1 MEDKLFTEFTKPRKK
16 TTNILALN
24 TPGWSD
30 DKVKIV
36 VADEEIR
43 AMAQNIIDC
52 VGEHKHLKAAR
63 ILILVVHADAV
74 RKKLEAGEWV
84 SIGKA
89 TKAKPRDR
97 VLARL
102 AGDKVEMDFCITLC
116 GDWLD
121 TLNLM
126 TEEGLKSLAGLIDH
140 ELCHCGAKMA
150 GEFVHIDSVDGYVD
164 DLGKDRHVETCM
176 DVKNDDDEVLVRYY
190 HTKNGDYQFLVRKH
204 EVEEFNGVARRHG
217 PHTRQLARLI
227 DVMVKS
233 EESLFASTK
242 MATNKHGPNTNF
254 TERQDGK

>member
-1 MEDKLFTEFTKPRKK
+1 MKDELFTKLTKPRKK
-16 TTNILALN
+16 TTNILALD

-74 RKKLEAGEWV
+74 RKKLENNDWV

-89 TKAKPRDR
+89 GKATPRDK

-121 TLNLM
+121 TLNRM
-126 TEEGLKSLAGLIDH
+126 TDEGLKSLGGLLDH
-140 ELCHCGAKMA
+140 ELSHCGAKMA
-150 GEFVHIDSVDGYVD
+150 GEYVHVDSVDGYID
-164 DLGKDRHVETCM
+164 ELGKDRYAETRH
-176 DVKNDDDEVLVRYY
+176 DIKNADDEVLVRFY
-190 HTKNGDYQFLVRKH
+190 HTKDGDYQFCMKKH
-204 EVEEFNGVARRHG
+204 EIEEFTGVAARHG
-217 PHTRQLARLI
+217 PHTPQLGRLI
-227 DVMVKS
+227 DVLVDSKGK
-233 EESLFASTK
+233 LFAG
-242 MATNKHGPNTNF
+242 AG
-254 TERQDGK
+254 

>member
-1 MEDKLFTEFTKPRKK
+1 MDDKLFKEFTKPRKK

-36 VADEEIR
+36 VAGEEIR

-63 ILILVVHADAV
+63 ILILVVHAEAV
-74 RKKLEAGEWV
+74 RKKLEAGECI

-89 TKAKPRDR
+89 TKAGPRDK

-164 DLGKDRHVETCM
+164 DLGKDRHAETCK
-176 DVKNDDDEVLVRYY
+176 DRKNADGEVLVRYY
-190 HTKNGDYQFLVRKH
+190 HTKNGDYQYCMKKH
-204 EVEEFNGVARRHG
+204 EIEEFTGVAARHG
-217 PHTRQLARLI
+217 PHTPQLGRLI
-227 DVMVKS
+227 DVLVEP
-233 EESLFASTK
+233 EETLFTSKA
-242 MATNKHGPNTNF
+242 ATN
-254 TERQDGK
+254 

>member
-1 MEDKLFTEFTKPRKK
+1 MDDKLFAELTKPRQK
-16 TTNILALN
+16 TTNILALK

-36 VADEEIR
+36 VAGEEIR
-43 AMAQNIIDC
+43 AMAQNTIDC

-63 ILILVVHADAV
+63 ILILVKHDGAV
-74 RKKLEAGEWV
+74 KKKLEAGERV

-89 TKAKPRDR
+89 TKARPRDR

-102 AGDKVEMDFCITLC
+102 AGDKVEIDFVITLA

-150 GEFVHIDSVDGYVD
+150 GEYVHIDSVDTYIEEI
-164 DLGKDRHVETCM
+164 GKDRHVETCH
-176 DVKNDDDEVLVRYY
+176 DVKNADGFVLVRYY
-190 HTKNGDYQFLVRKH
+190 HTKDGDYQFLMRKH

-227 DVMVKS
+227 DVLVDSKDK
-233 EESLFASTK
+233 LFAG
-242 MATNKHGPNTNF
+242 A
-254 TERQDGK
+254 GK

>member
-1 MEDKLFTEFTKPRKK
+1 MQNKLFEKFTKPRKK

-30 DKVKIV
+30 DKVEIV
-36 VADEEIR
+36 VAGEEIR
-43 AMAQNIIDC
+43 AMGQNIIDC

-63 ILILVVHADAV
+63 ILILVVHADSV

-89 TKAKPRDR
+89 GKAKPRDK

-126 TEEGLKSLAGLIDH
+126 IEEGQKSLAGLLDH

-150 GEFVHIDSVDGYVD
+150 GEYVHIDSVDGYID
-164 DLGKDRHVETCM
+164 EIGKDRYAETRH
-176 DVKNDDDEVLVRYY
+176 DVKNADGEVLVRYY
-190 HTKNGDYQFLVRKH
+190 HTKDGDYQFCMKKH
-204 EVEEFNGVARRHG
+204 EIEEFTGVAKRHG
-217 PHTRQLARLI
+217 PHTPQLGRLV
-227 DVMVKS
+227 DVLVDSKDK
-233 EESLFASTK
+233 LFAG
-242 MATNKHGPNTNF
+242 A
-254 TERQDGK
+254 